1 MEIQI
6 QTLPEVAQVVHVLF
20 PQQNKPA
27 VDFCYK
33 LNTVIS
39 ETNVNSINIA

>member
-6 QTLPEVAQVVHVLF
+6 QTLSEVAQLVHVLF

-33 LNTVIS
+33 FNTAI
-39 ETNVNSINIA
+39 